1 LALISVLGQNI
12 GGDKSI
18 LGNVVVNQGVQSPR
32 LEMAV
37 DRDMCGE
44 VLNRRDNLVEDKGVE
59 MELLPSKSSPLWL
72 MIT

>member
-1 LALISVLGQNI
+1 
-12 GGDKSI
+12 
-18 LGNVVVNQGVQSPR
+18 
-32 LEMAV
+32 MAD

-59 MELLPSKSSPLWL
+59 MELLPGKSSPLWL